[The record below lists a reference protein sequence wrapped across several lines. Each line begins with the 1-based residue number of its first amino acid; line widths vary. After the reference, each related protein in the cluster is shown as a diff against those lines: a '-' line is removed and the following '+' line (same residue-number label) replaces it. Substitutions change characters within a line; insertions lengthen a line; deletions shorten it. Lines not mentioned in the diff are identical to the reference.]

1 MNPGRCERLFDGSIT
16 RTSPHARA
24 ARLDVRRFPKAMAAG
39 STPVSSAIPRGSASV
54 DGGLSS
60 RVETGALP
68 VRGTMPSSPWWA
80 TGFQVRRTAFDSL
93 ARCQG
98 DVQKAARL
106 PCKQA
111 HSERY
116 RASPLRSRWR
126 TSSPRRK
133 RSTRSRFG
141 IGGVSDAQGGRVRAA
156 AKSIFSR
163 VRCTRLHASLPT
175 KRTRIVPELAHFGTR
190 GVPVARHLAMVD
202 DRVRFSAGA
211 RNDEQHWRAARA
223 ANA

>member
-24 ARLDVRRFPKAMAAG
+24 ARLEVRRFPKAMAAG

-68 VRGTMPSSPWWA
+68 VRGTTPSSPWRA

-126 TSSPRRK
+126 TSSPSAQTLNEVPVRDRRGLGRPRRK
-133 RSTRSRFG
+133 GESSRQEHFFAREVYPAARFASNEEDSDRSR
-141 IGGVSDAQGGRVRAA
+141 ARAL
-156 AKSIFSR
+156 
-163 VRCTRLHASLPT
+163 T
-175 KRTRIVPELAHFGTR
+175 LAHK
-190 GVPVARHLAMVD
+190 AD
-202 DRVRFSAGA
+202 
-211 RNDEQHWRAARA
+211 W
-223 ANA
+223 